1 MICTSN
7 SIRISSCSL
16 LKIAV
21 LGYPLFSDTPIS
33 WLWISYIPFSSLS
46 TDLFSLCLMGKS
58 LCSTTFHDQILL
70 STITYNY
77 IIVISSCLYIH
88 IYIIYPIIYNILI
101 LRCSHLLVIS
111 ISDISPIPNGIPFIV
126 SRRLRSSPKDLF
138 LLSSVRDM
146 RGLGWN
152 SGGKGRKFGPLKDGN
167 DGKMMKN
174 CNFTRVSGGW
184 IVNWDNQL
192 KNWRSHPDRVC
203 TPSHSQIN
211 KKNAVHQTQPL
222 N

>member
-1 MICTSN
+1 M
-7 SIRISSCSL
+7 
-16 LKIAV
+16 
-21 LGYPLFSDTPIS
+21 PL
-33 WLWISYIPFSSLS
+33 YI
-46 TDLFSLCLMGKS
+46 
-58 LCSTTFHDQILL
+58 
-70 STITYNY
+70 
-77 IIVISSCLYIH
+77 YIH
-88 IYIIYPIIYNILI
+88 IYIFIMYPIIYNIVI
-101 LRCSHLLVIS
+101 LRCSHFVGYIRY
-111 ISDISPIPNGIPFIV
+111 IPNGIPFIV

-167 DGKMMKN
+167 DGKMVNN

-192 KNWRSHPDRVC
+192 KNWGSHPDRVC
-203 TPSHSQIN
+203 TPSHSPIN